1 MPRTLPTL
9 LLDWYA
15 THKRQL
21 PWRGERAPY
30 RIWISEVMLQ
40 QTQVETVIPYYRRWL
55 KRFPTMRALAAAPQA
70 DVLALWEG
78 LGYYARARNL
88 HRAAQKIVA
97 EHGGRLPRT
106 LAGLRALSGIGR
118 YTAAAIASIAFG
130 VDAAV
135 LDGNVKRVL
144 ARVFDVR
151 EDVRSPR
158 GEKHLWEMAEALA
171 PPGRAGDYNQAIM
184 DLGATICTPR
194 APQCDICP
202 LRSPCAARKLGVQL
216 ERPVARSRA
225 AIPHHIEVAGVICKG
240 DRVLIAQRPAH
251 KLLGGLWA
259 FPGGRRERNESLAAC
274 LRRVARDKFGV
285 TISVGPQAQTLTHTF
300 THFRLTLHV
309 FDCRWRSGRAPPA
322 ANGQA
327 TASAAARWVR
337 VGALGRYPMGKTD
350 RQIARRLL
358 AERVK

>member
-1 MPRTLPTL
+1 MPRKLATL

-15 THKRQL
+15 LHKRQL
-21 PWRGERAPY
+21 PWRDERDPY
-30 RIWISEVMLQ
+30 RLWISEIMLQ

-55 KRFPTMRALAAAPQA
+55 KHFPTVRALAAAPQA
-70 DVLALWEG
+70 EVLALWEG

-88 HRAAQKIVA
+88 HRAAQRIVG
-97 EHGGRLPRT
+97 EHGGHLPRT
-106 LAGLRALSGIGR
+106 LDGLRALPGIGR

-151 EDVRSPR
+151 EDVKSPR
-158 GEKHLWEMAEALA
+158 GEKRLWEIAEALA
-171 PPGRAGDYNQAIM
+171 PRGRAGDYNQAIM

-194 APQCDICP
+194 APKCDVCP

-225 AIPHHIEVAGVICKG
+225 AIPHHIEVAGVIRKG
-240 DRVLIAQRPAH
+240 NRVLIAQRPAH

-259 FPGGRRERNESLAAC
+259 FPGGRRARNESLAAC
-274 LRRVARDKFGV
+274 LRRVVRDEFGI
-285 TISVGPQAQTLTHTF
+285 TISVGPQAQTLTHAF
-300 THFRLTLHV
+300 THFRITLHV
-309 FDCRWRSGRAPPA
+309 FDCRWRSGGVRR
-322 ANGQA
+322 
-327 TASAAARWVR
+327 AAARWVH

-350 RQIARRLL
+350 RQVAKRLL
-358 AERVK
+358 EERVK